1 MFVSD
6 ALREEGNFRVIEAA
20 YADEALTLLET
31 AWDSV
36 RVLITD
42 VEMPGSM
49 DGFTFTRVVRKAWP
63 HIGLV
68 VVSGRMRPDMVDLD
82 GTGDLNCGLPEEALK
97 IGLLGGEP
105 P

>member
-49 DGFTFTRVVRKAWP
+49 DGLTFTRVVRKAWP
-63 HIGLV
+63 HVGLV
-68 VVSGRMRPDMVDLD
+68 VVSGRMRPN
-82 GTGDLNCGLPEEALK
+82 GDEVPEGAILNCGLPEEALK